1 MKNICGPAK
10 LPIMASRNARKL
22 RVDQT
27 EAEARLWLKLR
38 GRRLVDAKF
47 RRQTPVGHYI
57 VDFMCFEAKLIV
69 ELDGGQHAVNSV
81 ADDERTAWLEGQ
93 GFRVLRFWNNDVL
106 DNIEGVVERILMGLS
121 GES

>member
-1 MKNICGPAK
+1 
-10 LPIMASRNARKL
+10 MASQNARKL

-47 RRQTPVGHYI
+47 RRQTPIGHYI

-121 GES
+121 GEP